1 MSLHQGN
8 LEAAQTISRQYV
20 NYPITRWRV
29 RFDELKQL
37 LGQVNSLIDRVDRK
51 DESTVATNNRN
62 GDLRIDDRNQ
72 RMSDAS
78 EQTPVLVVGIDGNQV
93 RLDYR
98 NTTEAAVNYYGVD
111 LELLF
116 SKAPFA
122 REDLQRM
129 AMVRPKLSQQLQLE
143 ENAGSQEFLIDSDLQ
158 TQTLLVE
165 VESGAA
171 RSTALYYGGGLVTY
185 VSEAF
190 GQLQVSQRKNQL
202 PVAEAYVKVYA
213 KYPDGSVRFFKDG
226 YTDLRGRFDYASIS
240 ADDAK
245 GATKY
250 SILVLSEEFGASLQE
265 AGNPTR

>member
-1 MSLHQGN
+1 
-8 LEAAQTISRQYV
+8 
-20 NYPITRWRV
+20 
-29 RFDELKQL
+29 
-37 LGQVNSLIDRVDRK
+37 
-51 DESTVATNNRN
+51 
-62 GDLRIDDRNQ
+62 
-72 RMSDAS
+72 
-78 EQTPVLVVGIDGNQV
+78 
-93 RLDYR
+93 
-98 NTTEAAVNYYGVD
+98 
-111 LELLF
+111 
-116 SKAPFA
+116 
-122 REDLQRM
+122 M

-240 ADDAK
+240 ADEAK